1 MLINNIKEEF
11 KQMGCAPQPRKSE
24 KIAKTNA
31 QPSMSQIDKEN
42 RNDEHKVTKVRFED
56 LANHDFKISEE
67 RRMRIEIEK
76 MDFVNKCQVH

>member
-1 MLINNIKEEF
+1 
-11 KQMGCAPQPRKSE
+11 MGCAPQPRKSE
-24 KIAKTNA
+24 KIARTNA
-31 QPSMSQIDKEN
+31 QPSMSMIDKEN
-42 RNDEHKVTKVRFED
+42 RNEEHRLTNVRFED